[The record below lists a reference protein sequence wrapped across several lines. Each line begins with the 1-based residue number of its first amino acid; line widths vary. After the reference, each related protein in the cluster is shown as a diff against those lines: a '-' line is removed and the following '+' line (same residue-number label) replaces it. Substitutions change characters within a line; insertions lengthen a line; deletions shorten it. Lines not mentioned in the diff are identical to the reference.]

1 MSDIATQFNDAQN
14 YINDPNI
21 EIAWAI
27 KASEYSSVHMNIL
40 MSVDTTKLKLNK
52 FQDDVYKYFREL
64 FPDMDV
70 FEINEVKLKGENKE
84 KWRQFCEHFK
94 ETVDDY
100 NFGTMLRIK
109 ADGIYDEANTI
120 ITQKVIFLAIEGARN
135 IEGINEKFKEK
146 YKLLY
151 NQNNSDG
158 NA

>member
-1 MSDIATQFNDAQN
+1 
-14 YINDPNI
+14 
-21 EIAWAI
+21 
-27 KASEYSSVHMNIL
+27 

-52 FQDDVYKYFREL
+52 FQDDVYKYFREV

-70 FEINEVKLKGENKE
+70 FEINEVQLKGENKE

-109 ADGIYDEANTI
+109 ADGIYNEANTI

-158 NA
+158 KA